1 MPSTVP
7 FWIAFVAT
15 VVLLV
20 AALCTGF
27 LRKRKLHLW
36 LGPLTIVSFTIAI
49 VLTEQLMQHYTFPKD
64 ELAFHLIFAKAGG
77 LLALPVVVTG
87 IWLWRQP
94 RARVW
99 HRIAVV
105 VWLIAVLTATA
116 TGLWMFSHGVAK
128 AV

>member
-1 MPSTVP
+1 MPYTVP

-20 AALCTGF
+20 AALSTGF
-27 LRKRKLHLW
+27 LHKRKLHLW
-36 LGPLTIVSFTIAI
+36 LGPLTIVSLTIAI
-49 VLTEQLMQHYTFPKD
+49 VLTEKLMQHYTFPKD

-94 RARVW
+94 RARLW
-99 HRIAVV
+99 HSIAVV

>member
-7 FWIAFVAT
+7 FWIALVAT

-20 AALCTGF
+20 AALCTGL

-36 LGPLTIVSFTIAI
+36 LGPMTILSLAIAI
-49 VLTEQLMQHYTFPKD
+49 VLTEELMGHYDFPAE

-77 LLALPVVVTG
+77 LLALPVVITG
-87 IWLWRQP
+87 IWLWRAP
-94 RARVW
+94 RARLW
-99 HRIAVV
+99 HRIAVI
-105 VWLIAVLTATA
+105 VWIVGVLIATG
-116 TGLWMFSHGVAK
+116 TGLWMFSHGTAK